1 MSVNLVKLSELG
13 KERRRWQIYIYP
25 ESRDEAIRLAALAR
39 KTIGQYIEDLI
50 AEKGSLVLLSTIP
63 QRNSNEVIKNES
75 PGTTDQR

>member
-1 MSVNLVKLSELG
+1 MSVNSEKLSDRYPALG

-50 AEKGSLVLLSTIP
+50 AEKGS
-63 QRNSNEVIKNES
+63 N
-75 PGTTDQR
+75 G